1 MTALD
6 VTVVGAGIGGLT
18 TALLLARTGAGV
30 TLVERT
36 DQPTA
41 LGAGLLLQPNGLAVL
56 RGLGIPE
63 ADLGGTAQR
72 ETAVR
77 TADGDQL
84 AALTVTDY
92 GDGLDHVLA
101 VRRSA
106 VHTALLALVRG
117 EDGIRCRFGATATA
131 ARSDATLDLEQD
143 GASDTISADLVV
155 GADGV
160 GSRVRTDG
168 RFDPRTRRGRSTY
181 FRAVVPAGE
190 TLTGECWTP
199 LGLFGGAPLDGGDQY
214 FYGDAGAPPV
224 ARAVADRSL
233 PALRSS
239 WAAAM
244 PAAGALLDRVASFD
258 DLLIND
264 VSTVRCASWVDG
276 RLVLLGDA
284 AHAMQP
290 TAGQG
295 ANSALLDAVALTS
308 RAGHPAAGRRAGC
321 LPAATPRTGECG
333 AAAGRPAGGPRR
345 AARFG
350 CPQRPRRRPAGG
362 RPPARDGHPNRRRR
376 AAGGPGR
383 AAGRN
388 PSVGAKA
395 VLTPTSGTVEPWSR
409 AEWAPPW

>member
-41 LGAGLLLQPNGLAVL
+41 VGAGLLLQPNGLAVL
-56 RGLGIPE
+56 RGLGIE
-63 ADLGGTAQR
+63 ESDLGGTAQR

-77 TADGDQL
+77 TADGHQL

-131 ARSDATLDLEQD
+131 ARSDATVELEQD
-143 GASDTISADLVV
+143 GESAAIGADLVV

-168 RFDPRTRRGRSTY
+168 RFDPRTQRGRSTY

-233 PALRSS
+233 PALRGS

-244 PAAGALLDRVASFD
+244 PAAGALLDRVARFD

-264 VSTVRCASWVDG
+264 VSTVRCASWADG

-295 ANSALLDAVALTS
+295 ANSALLDAVALTAALDTLPLAEALAAYQQRRLGPVS
-308 RAGHPAAGRRAGC
+308 AVQRQADRLAGLAALRGSAARGVRDVVLRAAARLPGMAARTAAGVQQEDPAALLAEARALAQRR
-321 LPAATPRTGECG
+321 
-333 AAAGRPAGGPRR
+333 
-345 AARFG
+345 
-350 CPQRPRRRPAGG
+350 
-362 RPPARDGHPNRRRR
+362 
-376 AAGGPGR
+376 
-383 AAGRN
+383 
-388 PSVGAKA
+388 S
-395 VLTPTSGTVEPWSR
+395 
-409 AEWAPPW
+409 